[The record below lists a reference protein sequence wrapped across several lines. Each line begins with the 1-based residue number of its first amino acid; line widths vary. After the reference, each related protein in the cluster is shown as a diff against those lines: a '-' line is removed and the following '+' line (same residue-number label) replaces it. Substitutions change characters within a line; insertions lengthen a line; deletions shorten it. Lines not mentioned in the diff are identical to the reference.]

1 MDKHPHEKLLD
12 QIAQILQ
19 FAYDNA
25 NKPIPSEKEFLL
37 AAQLDD
43 LEKQV
48 MEFKKVSD
56 KILEGSGLTDYV
68 YETMKEEKKSSIL
81 SENERALLERAEFLK
96 SEAQAA
102 SQDLQ
107 QAAREAKEE
116 NKQLTDKKKTKKGGS
131 RKGKFR
137 SFGGVKNWKP
147 L

>member
-19 FAYDNA
+19 YAYDNA
-25 NKPIPSEKEFLL
+25 HKPIPSEKEFQL
-37 AAQLDD
+37 AAQLDE

-48 MEFKKVSD
+48 MEFKKISD

-68 YETMKEEKKSSIL
+68 FETMKGEEKSSIL
-81 SENERALLERAEFLK
+81 NESERALLKRAEFLK
-96 SEAQAA
+96 DEAQAA
-102 SQDLQ
+102 AADLQ
-107 QAAREAKEE
+107 KAAKDAQAESK
-116 NKQLTDKKKTKKGGS
+116 NLTEKKKPKKSAS

>member
-1 MDKHPHEKLLD
+1 MEKHPHEKLLD

-19 FAYDNA
+19 YAYDNA
-25 NKPIPSEKEFLL
+25 DKPIPREKELQL
-37 AAQLDD
+37 AAQVEE

-48 MEFKKVSD
+48 MEFKKISE

-68 YETMKEEKKSSIL
+68 FETMKGDEKSSIL
-81 SENERALLERAEFLK
+81 TDSERALLERAEFLK
-96 SEAQAA
+96 DEAQAA
-102 SQDLQ
+102 SADLQ
-107 QAAREAKEE
+107 KAAKEAQAE
-116 NKQLTDKKKTKKGGS
+116 NKQLTGKKKQKKGAS